1 MSDDTGGPGAASEP
15 ANDGPPENAGA
26 AGTASAA
33 ETDKAAGAARA
44 AGSNEAPDRGV
55 AAADHAERPGE
66 LLSELAVLRRRA
78 RTARRAYW
86 FPLALFGLIGC
97 GAIPFYLAT
106 SRSAGHAN
114 GVFSTS
120 GSVPALPVNSL
131 VGAGPPG
138 TPLGSLL
145 LGFYWLLALIGG
157 FLLMLAWYRRHARQA
172 GVTSAARSAALT
184 GIILTVLALV
194 LWPVSQVARP
204 GWLDLLFPWFLTIHG
219 MFPFLIIA
227 VSLCVLAR
235 AERSWGLAAAAV
247 LFLAA
252 TVVAC
257 SYNVENVIARLGYFS
272 GAAWFGVLPNLALPV
287 AVLLLSAAAAGGA
300 RRWRLAR

>member
-1 MSDDTGGPGAASEP
+1 MSDDTTHSGAISEPGDDGAPGNPGTPESARTPENASSPAPGAA
-15 ANDGPPENAGA
+15 A
-26 AGTASAA
+26 
-33 ETDKAAGAARA
+33 TDHDA
-44 AGSNEAPDRGV
+44 
-55 AAADHAERPGE
+55 RPGE
-66 LLSELAVLRRRA
+66 LLGELAVLRRRVRAA
-78 RTARRAYW
+78 RHAYW

-97 GAIPFYLAT
+97 GAIPFYLAA
-106 SRSAGHAN
+106 SRPAASAN
-114 GVFSTS
+114 GVFTAS
-120 GSVPALPVNSL
+120 GSLPALPVTSL
-131 VGAGPPG
+131 AGG
-138 TPLGSLL
+138 LAGGPLGGLL

-184 GIILTVLALV
+184 GIILTMLALV
-194 LWPVSQVARP
+194 LWPVSQVLRP

-247 LFLAA
+247 VFLAA

-257 SYNVENVIARLGYFS
+257 SYNVENVIARLGYYS
-272 GAAWFGVLPNLALPV
+272 GASWFSVLPNLALPV

-300 RRWRLAR
+300 RRWQLAR